1 MSSTQAIGRIVVN
14 VEMRRLTSVVLNH
27 QLNRASVNAIIMI
40 VSVVNLVPHQKKAII
55 TVVTAAAT
63 KTEIEIDATI
73 DTAAWKMI
81 QIVTETVSA
90 IKIVGAAIGAIG
102 PIEVTGVTGPIE
114 AIEVIEV
121 IEAIGVLGVI
131 EIDAMIAITAEM
143 MTKTGGVASEV
154 DMNARLDAIGAGHVI
169 VVQAGQVLLV
179 GVLLGVTLVVA
190 WHVCQVKSV
199 AP

>member
-102 PIEVTGVTGPIE
+102 PIGVTGPIE
-114 AIEVIEV
+114 AIEAIEV

-154 DMNARLDAIGAGHVI
+154 DMNARPDAIGAGHVI

>member
-102 PIEVTGVTGPIE
+102 PIE

-154 DMNARLDAIGAGHVI
+154 DMSARPDAIGAGHVI

>member
-114 AIEVIEV
+114 VIEA

-154 DMNARLDAIGAGHVI
+154 DMSARPDAIGAGHVI